1 MSTSIR
7 TASAR
12 RGMLALATFAVAA
25 PTATLALAA
34 DDPAPAAPALP
45 PVELASALNIH
56 GELRSV
62 GHDLAEQRVMHVAR
76 KVAKLRGERLGRGY
90 RRKLDAKSVAQ
101 LRRKHRKLTRT
112 LRKLREL
119 KRTGGAP
126 AVAIPAHLASIAA
139 CESGGNPRAI
149 GGGGAY
155 RGKYQFSYATWAA
168 VGGSGDPAAASETE
182 QDRRAAILYTPPVR
196 ASGPCA
202 AAS

>member
-1 MSTSIR
+1 MSTSTR
-7 TASAR
+7 SASAR
-12 RGMLALATFAVAA
+12 RGVLALATFAVAA

-34 DDPAPAAPALP
+34 DDPAPATPALP

-56 GELRSV
+56 DELRAV
-62 GHDLAEQRVMHVAR
+62 GHGLAERRVVYVAR

-90 RRKLDAKSVAQ
+90 RRKLESKSVAQ
-101 LRRKHRKLTRT
+101 LVRKHRKLTRT
-112 LRKLREL
+112 LRQL

-168 VGGSGDPAAASETE
+168 VGGSGDPAAAPEAE
-182 QDRRAAILYTPPVR
+182 QDRRAAMLYNTSGAGQWPVCG
-196 ASGPCA
+196 S
-202 AAS
+202 